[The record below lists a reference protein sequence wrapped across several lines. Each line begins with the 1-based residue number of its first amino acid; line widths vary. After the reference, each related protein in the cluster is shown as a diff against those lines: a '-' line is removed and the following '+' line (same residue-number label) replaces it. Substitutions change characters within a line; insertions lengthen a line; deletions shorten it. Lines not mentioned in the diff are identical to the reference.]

1 MFQIVKAYQ
10 APGELTPS
18 TAQWS
23 MIIRACSGALATS
36 KFPVLA
42 EGFMRLD
49 PGSARTTILNLSL
62 QQFPF
67 VRGCPLPEDL
77 AAVIIAVGKVA
88 SGQLESIRVSGCA
101 AVGWIGAIAEW
112 LFDFRVIIF
121 SNPND
126 LDPVYSNCPGNQDAQ
141 IYLIFDPDSSASVS
155 QPQLR
160 LEQKSYLLP
169 NSTSLMVMEEGW
181 TATGKV
187 LFSGRVPWTS
197 CLTSA
202 FGSDF
207 ERLRKVPLNFGTALG
222 CSARIFKAIVK
233 AEPGVPEKYLEGCR
247 GYFDAS
253 SGQGF
258 INNALHCFQSYNP
271 SNTLWRL
278 PLG

>member
-1 MFQIVKAYQ
+1 MRAFVRTLVLTNEGTSLLALCASLAECFHEDLAAEVMFQILKAYQ

-18 TAQWS
+18 MAQWS

-49 PGSARTTILNLSL
+49 PGSARTTMLNLSL

-112 LFDFRVIIF
+112 LFNLRVTIF

-126 LDPVYSNCPGNQDAQ
+126 LDPVYSNFPGDQDAQ

-160 LEQKSYLLP
+160 LERNRTFSPTVRPSWRWKKDGLQQGKSY
-169 NSTSLMVMEEGW
+169 SVGES
-181 TATGKV
+181 
-187 LFSGRVPWTS
+187 
-197 CLTSA
+197 
-202 FGSDF
+202 
-207 ERLRKVPLNFGTALG
+207 
-222 CSARIFKAIVK
+222 
-233 AEPGVPEKYLEGCR
+233 PGNH
-247 GYFDAS
+247 A
-253 SGQGF
+253 
-258 INNALHCFQSYNP
+258 
-271 SNTLWRL
+271 
-278 PLG
+278 